1 MADELDK
8 TIGDVF
14 KQFENSLHQEEPT
27 EENQQQEQPIDY
39 QYDYQYDYNENLED
53 GENLDDAITNVFDSL
68 KNELEQHQPE
78 EQIEKVEEK
87 EEQGDDDL
95 ANAISNALQS
105 INEIRPEYEDKETEP
120 KENESQQPVEEQPV
134 QEQPVEEQQTEDPEP
149 EQTKE
154 PTPSTP
160 AEQATDKEVPYS
172 PLEME
177 KDDDLDLE
185 NAIGDAFASLKQTE
199 QQEEPQ
205 KEDSDKEE
213 VDDDDLSKAITDS
226 INMIKDKIP
235 QYQPTKD
242 DEKLQKTIADAM
254 KSVISEPSE
263 PDLNNTQM
271 NDILVNAFNMAMENP
286 QELLNIDEPKKLSIA
301 ETLAS
306 HGTNN
311 SQLSNILLNLDSS
324 GGIVNIIEQIA
335 SFINNSN
342 FQVFKHSNNLMNT
355 IASYKNQPEIF
366 LTSLTM
372 AKHYLQSINKVK
384 CIPSID
390 NVLLLL
396 GKNNGPLIDYNPN
409 LITLIINSIINVIS
423 NYQSSKL
430 KPRNDLEH
438 KEKIRLENRERK
450 KRWRE
455 VHSERNKDNDLRARV
470 QRRANIMFG
479 PNVSEEK
486 TRWMEEE
493 FIKRKE
499 KRLSRQL
506 KDKEDVKTSTNKI
519 INDKNLIK
527 LIDDFFTIFSN
538 FSPKDDNETGL
549 YTTTTTM
556 ACVGIIYLTKFGYI
570 DVKRIDS
577 IITSV
582 VTNLID
588 GLNGID
594 NQERIGYLSKGA
606 RFYLPSSTEAE
617 EFKQT
622 TINDKEKEKIDLKF
636 PRYKNQKKEEPKLK
650 KPAIF
655 KRPGYQVKEEDE
667 RFPKLYSTTLKP

>member
-14 KQFENSLHQEEPT
+14 KQFENSLHQEET
-27 EENQQQEQPIDY
+27 TQENNQEDQPMDY
-39 QYDYQYDYNENLED
+39 HYDYQYDYNENLED
-53 GENLDDAITNVFDSL
+53 GDNLDDAITNVFDSL

-78 EQIEKVEEK
+78 EQVEKEEQK

-120 KENESQQPVEEQPV
+120 QEEVPEPTEDQHQAQD
-134 QEQPVEEQQTEDPEP
+134 QEQDNEQDKQQEP
-149 EQTKE
+149 KE

-160 AEQATDKEVPYS
+160 TEPEKEVPYS

-199 QQEEPQ
+199 EPQQQEEQ
-205 KEDSDKEE
+205 DEKDE

-479 PNVSEEK
+479 PNGSDEK
-486 TRWMEEE
+486 TRWMDEE

-582 VTNLID
+582 VTNLIE

-606 RFYLPSSTEAE
+606 RFYLPSSTETD

-622 TINDKEKEKIDLKF
+622 TINDKDPKEKIDLKF